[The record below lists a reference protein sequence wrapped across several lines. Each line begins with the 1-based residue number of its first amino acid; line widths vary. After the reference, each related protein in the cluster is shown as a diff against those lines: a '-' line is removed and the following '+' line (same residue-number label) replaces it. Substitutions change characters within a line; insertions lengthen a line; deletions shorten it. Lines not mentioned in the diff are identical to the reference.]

1 MNGSHR
7 MEGILI
13 LKGPSI
19 IKGKELSG
27 ASLRDLSPT
36 ILYLLGGAIPS
47 DMDGQVVREAFQGDF
62 LKSNPIHYEKTIPE
76 DHGITPR
83 DLTPKEE
90 EKLQERLKGL
100 GYF

>member
-27 ASLRDLSPT
+27 ASLMDLSPT
-36 ILYLLGGAIPS
+36 ILYLLRCALPS
-47 DMDGQVVREAFQGDF
+47 DMDGQVLSGSFEEDF
-62 LKSNPIHYEKTIPE
+62 LKSNPIHYEKTHKE

-90 EKLQERLKGL
+90 KKLRERLKGL